1 MVALSNK
8 TPKAQLR
15 REVEARTGT
24 CQNMKEFGFKAVK
37 FTLKGEPTRFVQTS
51 DRDGPYYF
59 VQRAITRQWR
69 IGYCAGTYKVQLSR
83 GASFMP
89 EKKVDSPLFPG
100 PVAAAI
106 WLQVEIANGS
116 VRFTTS

>member
-8 TPKAQLR
+8 TPTAQLR

-24 CQNMKEFGFKAVK
+24 CQNMKEFGFRGAG
-37 FTLKGEPTRFVQTS
+37 FTLKGEPTRFETAPKGRFDVENWII
-51 DRDGPYYF
+51 
-59 VQRAITRQWR
+59 QRTKTKRWR
-69 IGYCAGTYKVQLSR
+69 IAKVEPTGVRWPL
-83 GASFMP
+83 

-100 PVAAAI
+100 PIAAAI